1 MPPLL
6 TVSCLSKQFADGV
19 LPVVNGLSFGVEEGE
34 TFALLGPSG
43 CGKTTALRCIAGF
56 EAADSGTVTLDGQ
69 TLDGDGVAVPPERRG
84 IGFVFQDYAL
94 FPHLT
99 VRENVAFGLRGM
111 TKKARLSRAD
121 EVLRLVGLGGLEERK
136 PHALSGGQQQ
146 RVALARA
153 VAPRPRLL
161 LLDEPFSNLDALL
174 RQEMRERVR
183 DLLKREGMT
192 ALLVTHDQEEALS
205 FADRVAVMQNGRIDQ
220 IGTPEAIYATPR
232 TLFVA
237 QFLGRTNLLLTQ
249 ADGDTADTVLGRLRL
264 HRAAR
269 GPVLLSIR
277 PEHLA
282 LTDRPDAADSLE
294 GTVLAREY
302 KGHDITYRVQLGG
315 AGTGPIDCL
324 VHTGNRVRFAPGDTV
339 WVRALEPAVVLE
351 KIGDVPAR

>member
-1 MPPLL
+1 MSTLL
-6 TVSCLSKQFADGV
+6 AVSCLSKQFADGV
-19 LPVVNGLSFGVEEGE
+19 LPVVNGLSFEVADGE

-56 EAADSGTVTLDGQ
+56 ERADSGAVTFGGR
-69 TLDGDGVAVPPERRG
+69 TLVDDGVAVPPEQRG

-94 FPHLT
+94 FPHLS
-99 VRENVAFGLRGM
+99 VRENVGFGLRGM
-111 TKKARLSRAD
+111 TKPERAERVA
-121 EVLRLVGLGGLEERK
+121 EVIRLVGLGGFEDRK

-153 VAPRPRLL
+153 IAPRPRLV

-183 DLLKREGMT
+183 DLLKAEGMT

-220 IGTPEAIYATPR
+220 IGTPESIYTTPR

-249 ADGDTADTVLGRLRL
+249 AEGDTADTVLGRLRL
-264 HRAAR
+264 NRAAS

-282 LTDRPDAADSLE
+282 LAASPDAADSLE

-302 KGHDITYRVQLGG
+302 KGHDITYRVQLG
-315 AGTGPIDCL
+315 PVDCL
-324 VHTGNRVRFAPGDTV
+324 VHCDNRTRFAPGDAV

-351 KIGDVPAR
+351 KVGEPMGA

>member
-1 MPPLL
+1 VYLL

-19 LPVVNGLSFGVEEGE
+19 LPVVNGLSFEVEEGE

-56 EAADSGTVTLDGQ
+56 ERADSGTVTLAGLQ
-69 TLDGDGVAVPPERRG
+69 LVGDGVAVPPEQRG

-99 VRENVAFGLRGM
+99 VRENVAFGLRGLS
-111 TKKARLSRAD
+111 KKQRAARTH
-121 EVLRLVGLGGLEERK
+121 EVIQLVGLGGFEERK

-153 VAPRPRLL
+153 IAPRPRLV

-183 DLLKREGMT
+183 DVLKAQGMT

-220 IGTPEAIYATPR
+220 IGTPEEIYARPR

-249 ADGDTADTVLGRLRL
+249 ADGDEAETVLGRLRL
-264 HRAAR
+264 NRRAE

-277 PEHLA
+277 PEHLT
-282 LTDRPDAADSLE
+282 LTAAPDAADSLE
-294 GTVLAREY
+294 GRILSREY
-302 KGHDITYRVQLGG
+302 KGHDITYRVQLG
-315 AGTGPIDCL
+315 AVDCL
-324 VHTGNRVRFAPGDTV
+324 VHTDNRTPFAPGDTV
-339 WVRALEPAVVLE
+339 WVQALEPAVVLE
-351 KIGDVPAR
+351 KVGEMPTTG

>member
-1 MPPLL
+1 MLL
-6 TVSCLSKQFADGV
+6 TVSCLSKRFAPNA
-19 LPVVNGLSFGVEEGE
+19 LPVVNGLSFEVEEGE

-43 CGKTTALRCIAGF
+43 CGKTTALRCLAGF
-56 EAADSGTVTLDGQ
+56 EHADSGTVTLDGQ
-69 TLDGDGVAVPPERRG
+69 TLVADGVSVPPELRG

-99 VRENVAFGLRGM
+99 VRDNILFGLKGM
-111 TKKARLSRAD
+111 ERKARTARAD
-121 EVLRLVGLGGLEERK
+121 EVIRLVGLEGFEARK

-153 VAPRPRLL
+153 IAPRPRLL

-183 DLLKREGMT
+183 ALLKKEGMT

-220 IGTPEAIYATPR
+220 IGTPEAIYTTPR

-237 QFLGRTNLLLTQ
+237 QFLGRTNLLLTE
-249 ADGDTADTVLGRLRL
+249 ADGTEADTVLGRLRL
-264 HRAAR
+264 NRAAS
-269 GPVLLSIR
+269 GPVLLALR
-277 PEHLA
+277 PEHLG
-282 LTDRPDAADSLE
+282 LTARPDADSLE

-302 KGHDITYRVQLGG
+302 KGHDITYRVQLGS
-315 AGTGPIDCL
+315 IDCL
-324 VHTGNRVRFAPGDTV
+324 VHTDNRARFAPGDTV

-351 KIGDVPAR
+351 KVGEVPGDGV